1 MDRHSG
7 GDGGGRGFGRG
18 GDRGERGDRG
28 DRGGRG
34 GDRDDRGGGMDLENA
49 GDGKGMKKNYRSKF
63 RPDYPADFHFDYKD
77 PVTLGRFI
85 MESGKIV
92 PSRIS
97 KLSSSQQ
104 KHAAAAVRKAR
115 SLALL
120 PNGTQAYDSFE
131 RPETIS
137 AKPFDIA

>member
-1 MDRHSG
+1 MDRHSS
-7 GDGGGRGFGRG
+7 DSR
-18 GDRGERGDRG
+18 DRGDRG
-28 DRGGRG
+28 DRGGDRGDRGGFGRDRG
-34 GDRDDRGGGMDLENA
+34 GDRGGQDDEKG
-49 GDGKGMKKNYRSKF
+49 GMKKNYRSKF
-63 RPDYPADFHFDYKD
+63 RPDYPADFQFDYKD

-97 KLSSSQQ
+97 KLSSAQQ
-104 KHAAAAVRKAR
+104 KNVAAAIRKAR

-120 PNGTQAYDSFE
+120 PNGTAAYDTFE

-137 AKPFDIA
+137 PKPFTLE

>member
-1 MDRHSG
+1 
-7 GDGGGRGFGRG
+7 
-18 GDRGERGDRG
+18 
-28 DRGGRG
+28 
-34 GDRDDRGGGMDLENA
+34 GDRDDRGPGIDLENA

-97 KLSSSQQ
+97 KLSSAQQ
-104 KHAAAAVRKAR
+104 KNVASAIRKAR

-120 PNGTQAYDSFE
+120 PNGTEAYDSFD
-131 RPETIS
+131 RPEVIS
-137 AKPFDIA
+137 PKPFTIE

>member
-1 MDRHSG
+1 MERNSS
-7 GDGGGRGFGRG
+7 
-18 GDRGERGDRG
+18 RGDRDR
-28 DRGGRG
+28 DRGQDMDREGGREEKG
-34 GDRDDRGGGMDLENA
+34 
-49 GDGKGMKKNYRSKF
+49 GMKKNYRSKF
-63 RPDYPADFHFDYKD
+63 RPDYPAEFEFDYKD

-97 KLSSSQQ
+97 KLSSAQQ
-104 KHAAAAVRKAR
+104 KKVAAAIRKAR

-120 PNGTQAYDSFE
+120 PNGTEAYDTFE

-137 AKPFDIA
+137 PKPFSID

>member
-1 MDRHSG
+1 MERNSSDNR
-7 GDGGGRGFGRG
+7 
-18 GDRGERGDRG
+18 ERGMGRNDRG
-28 DRGGRG
+28 DRGQDM
-34 GDRDDRGGGMDLENA
+34 DRDGGQE
-49 GDGKGMKKNYRSKF
+49 KGMKKNYRSKF
-63 RPDYPADFHFDYKD
+63 RPDYPADFEFDYKD

-97 KLSSSQQ
+97 KLSSAQQ
-104 KHAAAAVRKAR
+104 KKVAAAIRKAR

-120 PNGTQAYDSFE
+120 PNGTEAYDTFE

-137 AKPFDIA
+137 PKPFSID

>member
-1 MDRHSG
+1 MDRHSS
-7 GDGGGRGFGRG
+7 DGGRDNRGMGR
-18 GDRGERGDRG
+18 
-28 DRGGRG
+28 GRG
-34 GDRDDRGGGMDLENA
+34 GDRDRGGNQGMDMD
-49 GDGKGMKKNYRSKF
+49 GDSGEKGMKKNYRSKF
-63 RPDYPADFHFDYKD
+63 RPDYPADFEFDYKD

-97 KLSSSQQ
+97 KLSSAQQ
-104 KHAAAAVRKAR
+104 KNVAAAIRKAR

-120 PNGTQAYDSFE
+120 PNGTAAYDTFE

-137 AKPFDIA
+137 AKPFGLE

>member
-1 MDRHSG
+1 MDRDSRE
-7 GDGGGRGFGRG
+7 GGRGFGRG
-18 GDRGERGDRG
+18 RGEG
-28 DRGGRG
+28 RGGR
-34 GDRDDRGGGMDLENA
+34 DDDRGPGMDLENA
-49 GDGKGMKKNYRSKF
+49 AEGKGMKKNYRSKF

-97 KLSSSQQ
+97 KLSAAQQ

-115 SLALL
+115 SMALL
-120 PNGTQAYDSFE
+120 PNGTEAYDTFE
-131 RPETIS
+131 RPEAIS
-137 AKPFDIA
+137 AKPFSID

>member
-1 MDRHSG
+1 MERNS
-7 GDGGGRGFGRG
+7 
-18 GDRGERGDRG
+18 RGDRDRG
-28 DRGGRG
+28 DRNDRGGRG
-34 GDRDDRGGGMDLENA
+34 GEDRGMDMDGGVE
-49 GDGKGMKKNYRSKF
+49 KGMKKNYRSKF
-63 RPDYPADFHFDYKD
+63 RPDYPADFVFDYKD

-97 KLSSSQQ
+97 KLSSAQQ

-120 PNGTQAYDSFE
+120 PNGTEAYDTFE
-131 RPETIS
+131 RPEAIS
-137 AKPFDIA
+137 AKPFSAE

>member
-1 MDRHSG
+1 MERNSSDSRDKGMGRGASQQQQD
-7 GDGGGRGFGRG
+7 DGGR
-18 GDRGERGDRG
+18 E
-28 DRGGRG
+28 
-34 GDRDDRGGGMDLENA
+34 E
-49 GDGKGMKKNYRSKF
+49 KGMRKTYRSKF
-63 RPDYPADFHFDYKD
+63 RPDYPADFDFDYKD

-97 KLSSSQQ
+97 KLSASQQ
-104 KHAAAAVRKAR
+104 KNVAAAIRKAR

-120 PNGTQAYDSFE
+120 PNVTEAYDTFE

-137 AKPFDIA
+137 AKPFSID